1 MRRSGT
7 KPASFSTPS
16 TDGMCADAG
25 GMAPDAGAYGL
36 HPAFRI
42 LLLLVLAAMLFQY
55 SLLAMSVVLVFL
67 LVCAAAAGPDA
78 LRGILLALRR
88 IRWLL
93 LSIVIIYLWVAP
105 EAGVTGRP
113 WYLPSWSELD
123 VALRRSGVL
132 VVLVTAVELL
142 RRGADAARMAAGLVM
157 LLSPLARLG
166 VDTEV
171 FARRLA
177 LTLEAVP
184 LTAER
189 VARAVAAGR
198 IRRGMAGWGDA
209 AAMLVRDIES
219 GAARPPR
226 ATGLPALHRP
236 RRRDWLLLAGGVGA
250 CLVARWL

>member
-1 MRRSGT
+1 MR
-7 KPASFSTPS
+7 A
-16 TDGMCADAG
+16 AAG
-25 GMAPDAGAYGL
+25 DMAPDAGSWGL

-42 LLLLVLAAMLFQY
+42 VLLLVLAGMLFQY
-55 SLLAMSVVLVFL
+55 SLVAMGVVLAFL
-67 LVCAAAAGPDA
+67 LVCAAAAGPDTF
-78 LRGILLALRR
+78 RGILLALRR

-105 EAGVTGRP
+105 EAGIAGRP

-123 VALRRSGVL
+123 IALRRSGVL
-132 VVLVTAVELL
+132 VVLVVAVELL
-142 RRGADAARMAAGLVM
+142 RHRTDAAKLASGLVT
-157 LLSPLARLG
+157 LLSPLAWLG

-184 LTAER
+184 RMAER
-189 VARAVAAGR
+189 VARAATAGR

-219 GAARPPR
+219 GTVSPPR
-226 ATGLPALHRP
+226 AAALPALYP
-236 RRRDWLLLAGGVGA
+236 PGGRDWLLLAGGVGA
-250 CLVARWL
+250 CLLAGWL